1 MLEEWVQSGLADHVV
16 LLDRAGTAPRI
27 PGVHTRTIAA
37 HDHGRCGADSLYLE
51 RLCQDLG
58 ADLFVST
65 YYTTPTATP
74 SYFFG
79 YDMIP
84 EVFGLDLSDEYW
96 QEKARAIRHAAGHA
110 MISRSSARD
119 LARFFPA
126 IAEESV
132 DLACFGLPPA
142 FTTAA
147 AQDVAAARRAL
158 KLPERYALMVGD
170 RSGAGGYKNGILA
183 FRAVAEAARRGERLG
198 IVCIGGL
205 ADIEPDFRA
214 AALGIEMMR
223 LKTDD
228 AALRLVYAGAHA
240 LLYPS
245 RYEGFG
251 MPVLEAMACGCPV
264 IACPNSSL
272 LEVGGE
278 AAVFV
283 EPDDVAGMADAIV
296 ALRDPATRAARVA
309 AGIAQAARFT
319 NDAQANAAMAAFRTT
334 IADLEAG
341 RRPRPGSGWEEFRR
355 YQAGIQVW
363 LQDRPDLAASGPARV
378 GASGPAAPARPSG
391 ELLRALAE
399 IEMIKNSPFWRL
411 RGLVIRALRKVGL
424 RHRG

>member
-1 MLEEWVQSGLADHVV
+1 M
-16 LLDRAGTAPRI
+16 
-27 PGVHTRTIAA
+27 HTRTIAA
-37 HDHGRCGADSLYLE
+37 HDYGTCGADSLYLE
-51 RLCQDLG
+51 RICRELG

-84 EVFGLDLSDEYW
+84 EVTGLDLTEEAW
-96 QEKARAIRHAAGHA
+96 QEKARAIRHAAGHS

-126 IAEESV
+126 VAEDRV
-132 DLACFGLPPA
+132 DLAYCGLPPV
-142 FTTAA
+142 FTPASA
-147 AQDVAAARRAL
+147 EEVAAARREMN
-158 KLPERYALMVGD
+158 LPERYVLMVGH
-170 RSGAGGYKNGILA
+170 RSGAGEYKNGILA
-183 FRAVAEAARRGERLG
+183 FRAVAEAAKRGHRMG

-214 AALGIEMMR
+214 AAPGIEMLR

-264 IACPNSSL
+264 VTCPNSSL
-272 LEVGGE
+272 IEVGGE
-278 AAVFV
+278 AAIFV
-283 EPDDVAGMADAIV
+283 DPDDAAGMADAIV
-296 ALRDPATRAARVA
+296 ALADPATRAARVE
-309 AGIAQAARFT
+309 AGLAQAGRFT
-319 NDAQANAAMAAFRTT
+319 TAAQADAAMAAFRAT
-334 IADLEAG
+334 IADIEAG
-341 RRPRPGSGWEEFRR
+341 RRPRPAAGWEEFRR
-355 YQAGIQVW
+355 YQAGIQAW
-363 LQDRPDLAASGPARV
+363 LQERPDLARDALAPRA
-378 GASGPAAPARPSG
+378 AHDTAAPARPSG
-391 ELLRALAE
+391 ELMRALAE
-399 IEMIKNSPFWRL
+399 IETMKNSPFWRL
-411 RGLVIRALRKVGL
+411 RGLVIRVLRKAGL